1 MEDRNKYK
9 LKLPELGV
17 RQERDVI
24 QGEDNSGLIVNILPS
39 YQMYQSTIS
48 KNLTPTT
55 DDMRTDPPMYE
66 LTPTASSASNLNLEY
81 FPGLSL
87 PTSPAA
93 EPETPNP
100 FDSNGNATRW
110 DDTILANAH
119 KLKRLTSIN
128 KELSKK
134 LNIQIFLTEQ
144 IGRVGYTPTIIDP
157 LKVELSQGD
166 YVYGYILVTNKTRH
180 KIPFDMFSVVL
191 EGSATFGNTN
201 NTLAQPPSRIVRLL
215 TMFDFNASWNDA
227 CLDRLSTDHNDPHI
241 PVNVIDP
248 VDNTHVD
255 FTNDKIL
262 KPEITYKKFFTF
274 KLPEKL
280 LESSCEHGLVKHLQ
294 LPPTL
299 GISKNEVITTLRQK
313 WKENGLESESSTPKT
328 DDMKDKNKRYAS
340 YTNDMAFFD
349 LAIDYSISARIVGKA
364 SDYEHLLGKVPFP
377 TTHDDE
383 YVVAN
388 EDYCY
393 LRFISKTNDIFELNR
408 KLINEEAKLMYANLV
423 SNINDKID
431 KGRELTSR
439 DPTNEL
445 LGSPSSSLH
454 PTASHM
460 EVAKMQQ
467 KYFADVRSSH
477 RVNTDNIYEV
487 LFPYKKK
494 SVFGS
499 SKVIGLAAFS
509 TPKAEYSVPYVP
521 FPKFQKPGQ
530 EVPSTRIKIPMD
542 ITFIFSDKNSVI
554 LPDFKKLS
562 VELVALTIKSK
573 SLPIP
578 VVFHPEML
586 FENKNK
592 GLDNFDLVTIKK
604 FQKYAVELTK
614 LLKEVGPEALEIDR
628 DLIHD
633 VKCLANLASKYD
645 HLKIQNPTIQPV
657 NSDEEYSLLSQ
668 IPWELET
675 ITSTSATGVSEDQI
689 KYFKNIYLN
698 VDISDAVLSNTTS
711 PEFCLVPDFQS
722 CLLARLYYLKINLKC
737 PNGEKL
743 PLRVPIL
750 LQRNE

>member
-17 RQERDVI
+17 RQNDEENND
-24 QGEDNSGLIVNILPS
+24 LIVNILPS
-39 YQMYQSTIS
+39 YHMYQSTIS

-55 DDMRTDPPMYE
+55 DERSEPPMYE
-66 LTPTASSASNLNLEY
+66 LTPTASAASNLEY
-81 FPGLSL
+81 FPGISL

-93 EPETPNP
+93 EQEAANP
-100 FDSNGNATRW
+100 FDSNGNVTSW

-144 IGRVGYTPTIIDP
+144 IGRVGHKPTIIDP
-157 LKVELSQGD
+157 LLIELGQGD
-166 YVYGYILVTNKTRH
+166 YLYGYILVTNNTSH

-241 PVNVIDP
+241 PVNEIDP
-248 VDNTHVD
+248 VDHTHVN
-255 FTNDKIL
+255 FKNDKIL
-262 KPEITYKKFFTF
+262 EPGITYKKFFTF

-280 LESSCEHGLVKHLQ
+280 LESTCEHGLVKHLQ

-313 WKENGLESESSTPKT
+313 WKEGGDNESNTPKIE
-328 DDMKDKNKRYAS
+328 DSKDRHKRYAS
-340 YTNDMAFFD
+340 YTNDLAFFD
-349 LAIDYSISARIVGKA
+349 LAVDYSISARIVGKA

-377 TTHDDE
+377 HTHDDE

-393 LRFISKTNDIFELNR
+393 LRFIAKTNEIFELNR

-423 SNINDKID
+423 SNINDKIE

-439 DPTNEL
+439 EPHEL
-445 LGSPSSSLH
+445 LGSPTPSLH
-454 PTASHM
+454 PTASHV
-460 EVAKMQQ
+460 ELAKMQQ
-467 KYFADVRSSH
+467 KYFADVRASH
-477 RVNTDNIYEV
+477 RVNTDSIYEV

-521 FPKFQKPGQ
+521 LPKFQKPGQ
-530 EVPSTRIKIPMD
+530 VLPSTRIKIPMD

-554 LPDFKKLS
+554 LPDFKKVS

-573 SLPIP
+573 ALPIP
-578 VVFHPEML
+578 VMFHPEML
-586 FENKNK
+586 FENRNK

-604 FQKYAVELTK
+604 FQKYAMELTK
-614 LLKEVGPEALEIDR
+614 LLKELGPEALEIDK

-633 VKCLANLASKYD
+633 VKCLANLATKYD
-645 HLKIQNPTIQPV
+645 HLKIQNSTVQPAS
-657 NSDEEYSLLSQ
+657 SDTAYSLLSQ

-689 KYFKNIYLN
+689 RYFKKFFLN
-698 VDISDAVLSNTTS
+698 VDIKDATLNHTTS
-711 PEFCLVPDFQS
+711 PEFCLVPNFQS

-750 LQRNE
+750 LQRRHE